1 MIFRHRFDPTSLR
14 EYDIRGTVGKTLGP
28 EDAYAI
34 GRTFASVVAGDGG
47 RTVVIGYDGRLSS
60 PALERALVEGAMASG
75 MDVVRIGCGP
85 TPMLYFASADLNADG
100 AIMVTGSHNPPDHNG
115 FKIVLANRP
124 FFGPQIHL
132 LGQMA
137 ATGTVVPQAPGTT
150 RMVDVKAAYI
160 DRLLRDHDNRGRAL
174 NVVWDCGNGAAG
186 DVVSLLVRHLPGRHR
201 VLNAAIDGHFP
212 AHHPDPTIP
221 ANLRQLITAVRHDGA
236 DLGIAFDGDADR
248 LGVVDDTGAIV
259 WADQLLL
266 ILARDVLRT
275 HPGATVIADIKTS
288 QVVFDEIG
296 RAGGRPDMWKS
307 GHSQMKERMADTGAL
322 LAGEMSGHI
331 FFADRWYGFD
341 DALYAALRLLDVV
354 SRLDGPLSDA
364 RRALP
369 ATVSTPELRFA
380 CADTRKFDVIAEVA
394 TRLAQAG
401 ADVCDVDGVRVS
413 TPDGWWL
420 LRASNTQAALVAR
433 AEGATQ
439 AALDRLKAALSAQL
453 ALSGVALPDL
463 SDQAASH

>member
-34 GRTFASVVAGDGG
+34 GRTFASVVAGEGG

-100 AIMVTGSHNPPDHNG
+100 AVMVTGSHNPPDHNG

-124 FFGPQIHL
+124 FFGPQIAM

-137 ATGTVVPQAPGTT
+137 ATGTVVAQASGTT

-160 DRLLRDHDNRGRAL
+160 DRLLRGRENDTRAL

-186 DVVSLLVRHLPGRHR
+186 DVVSLLVKHLPGRHR
-201 VLNAAIDGHFP
+201 VLNGAIDGRFP

-221 ANLRQLITAVRHDGA
+221 ANLRQLIAAVRHDGA

-266 ILARDVLRT
+266 ILARDMLRT
-275 HPGATVIADIKTS
+275 RPGATIIADIKAS

-307 GHSQMKERMADTGAL
+307 GHSQMKDRMAETGAL
-322 LAGEMSGHI
+322 LAGEMSGHF

-341 DALYAALRLLDVV
+341 DALYAALRLLDVA
-354 SRLDGPLSDA
+354 SRLDGPLSA
-364 RRALP
+364 TRRALP

-380 CADTRKFDVIAEVA
+380 CPDTRKFDVITEVA
-394 TRLAQAG
+394 ARLAQAG
-401 ADVCDVDGVRVS
+401 ATVRDIDGVRVT

-453 ALSGVALPDL
+453 ALSGVALPDF
-463 SDQAASH
+463 SGQATAH